1 MSYKEKNFKD
11 LSIYFLPLAAFFLL
25 ISSAGTNFFVL
36 LSVLTSV
43 YYCIKNKGYKEIFE
57 KNLFKSCFLIYL
69 LFMLSC
75 FYSIAEN
82 EEIFSILKKYI
93 KFIYIPFLYYLV
105 KIQNNLNMVIKF
117 FILGS
122 SLILILSYF
131 KYYSII
137 NFENFYNFFEYT
149 GIVNIQ
155 DKIINTNTSI
165 FQNYIIQGIVLSF
178 YSFLCLYIANKD
190 KSLLYYLLSAL
201 AFINVIFLNDSRSA
215 YIIII
220 LLALISLYKIL
231 TNNKGRL
238 FFIAFC
244 IGIMSTQFSNN
255 FKTRIGVIKNNVNLI
270 KESDYKSS
278 LGYRYMWAKI
288 SYYNIVNYP
297 ILGLGVGSYKE
308 STLNYF
314 LINPSKDYNFYITD
328 NPHNEFLSIASQ
340 LGFMG
345 LILFFGFLYFLFK
358 DTKNDIL
365 SRGTVIVVV
374 ISSIFNSA
382 FYDNMLG
389 LFLVILIC
397 LITQEKFSKSIEVK

>member
-1 MSYKEKNFKD
+1 
-11 LSIYFLPLAAFFLL
+11 
-25 ISSAGTNFFVL
+25 
-36 LSVLTSV
+36 
-43 YYCIKNKGYKEIFE
+43 
-57 KNLFKSCFLIYL
+57 
-69 LFMLSC
+69 
-75 FYSIAEN
+75 
-82 EEIFSILKKYI
+82 
-93 KFIYIPFLYYLV
+93 
-105 KIQNNLNMVIKF
+105 
-117 FILGS
+117 
-122 SLILILSYF
+122 
-131 KYYSII
+131 
-137 NFENFYNFFEYT
+137 
-149 GIVNIQ
+149 
-155 DKIINTNTSI
+155 
-165 FQNYIIQGIVLSF
+165 
-178 YSFLCLYIANKD
+178 
-190 KSLLYYLLSAL
+190 
-201 AFINVIFLNDSRSA
+201 
-215 YIIII
+215 
-220 LLALISLYKIL
+220 
-231 TNNKGRL
+231 
-238 FFIAFC
+238 
-244 IGIMSTQFSNN
+244 MSTQFSNN
-255 FKTRIGVIKNNVNLI
+255 FKTRIGVIKDNVNLI

-314 LINPSKDYNFYITD
+314 LLNPSKDYNFYITD